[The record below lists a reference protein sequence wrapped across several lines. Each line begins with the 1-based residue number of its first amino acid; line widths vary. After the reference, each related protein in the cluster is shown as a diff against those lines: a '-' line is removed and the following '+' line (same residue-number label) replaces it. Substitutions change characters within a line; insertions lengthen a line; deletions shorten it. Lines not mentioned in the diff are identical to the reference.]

1 MACLKKGIFEKFH
14 YSIFPTMTLS
24 GPVHKMLLSPVFIC
38 AASLFTLTVGAQ
50 PAQINVD
57 AGKVLNKISHVLYGS
72 CTEDVNHEIYGGLY
86 SQLLYGESFE
96 EPAPAISYKGWLQL
110 PAEWRIGGDG
120 ASTSAGPGFKFVCD
134 HTQVK
139 DGTVEATIDF
149 GDKGRDA
156 GLLVRLN
163 NVTPGNPNP
172 SGYAI
177 DLARGEN
184 KITLR
189 KYLNGWKDVAWSKKE
204 IDLKKSVRLR
214 VDLKGN
220 EISVF
225 VNDEQSPVI
234 GFIDKEHPLL
244 TGQLGFYAN
253 NAAAKFSSF
262 AVTIGNTKAVAPLT
276 PVLSTQVSSQWTP
289 LGQGAKGSYQI
300 DSVNAFTGKRAQ
312 VIQFISGTGK
322 VGIANGGLNHWGIAV
337 KSGQRFA
344 GSVYLRGG
352 ALSGPITVAL
362 ESSDGKHT
370 YAAFAINK
378 IDKAWRQYKFSLT
391 ANKTDTNARFA
402 IYLTKKGKVWVDQA
416 TLVNSTN
423 KTFKGV
429 PVREDIGGMMQKE
442 GLRFLR
448 YGGSMVNAPDYQWKN
463 MTGER
468 SRRPPY
474 NGHWYPYTS
483 NGFGIEEFLQFC
495 EAAHFEP
502 AVAINVE
509 DGADDI
515 ANMVEY
521 LTGDATSTQGR
532 KRALAGHAQPYKLR
546 YIEIGNE
553 EVIWGDNA
561 KDYQHYAERFN
572 ILYKAIHA
580 KNAGIQLICAAW
592 WRPESPN
599 MEPVFNAI
607 KGKAAFWDLHVD
619 ADNADAGITVD
630 KNLQDMQS
638 LFKKWDAGTALRC
651 AIFEENGGLHN
662 LQRALGHASILNAV
676 RRHGDFVLTS
686 CPANALQPYL
696 QNDNDW
702 DQGQIFFTPNRVW
715 GMPPFYAQQMAAENH
730 LPLNI
735 GVRVSGL
742 LDVTATR
749 SANGKIMVIHVVN
762 SGDAEI
768 STDITLSNFP
778 NRKAEV
784 NTLTLAGKLSAIN
797 TPFEPEKIKPVK
809 RVLYNAGDTMN
820 YNFPA
825 HSYTILRFNR

>member
-1 MACLKKGIFEKFH
+1 
-14 YSIFPTMTLS
+14 MTLS
-24 GPVHKMLLSPVFIC
+24 GPFNKMSLSPVFIC
-38 AASLFTLTVGAQ
+38 AASFFTLTALAQ
-50 PAQINVD
+50 PAQIKID
-57 AGKVLNKISHVLYGS
+57 AGKVLNIISPVLYGS

-86 SQLLYGESFE
+86 NQLLYGESFE
-96 EPAPAISYKGWLQL
+96 EPAPALSYKGWLL
-110 PAEWRIGGDG
+110 LSADWRIGGDG
-120 ASTSAGPGFKFVCD
+120 VSTSAGPGFKFVRD

-149 GDKGRDA
+149 GDKGRNA

-163 NVTPGNPNP
+163 NVRPGNPNP
-172 SGYAI
+172 EGYAI
-177 DLARGEN
+177 DLASGEN
-184 KITLR
+184 KIILK
-189 KYLNGWKDVAWSKKE
+189 KYLNGWKDVAWSKKG
-204 IDLKKSVRLR
+204 IDLKKSVHLR

-220 EISVF
+220 KISVF

-234 GFIDKEHPLL
+234 EFIDKEHPLL
-244 TGQLGFYAN
+244 TGQVGFYAN
-253 NAAAKFSSF
+253 NAAAKFTSF
-262 AVTIGNTKAVAPLT
+262 AVTVGNSKTIYPLSRDL
-276 PVLSTQVSSQWTP
+276 PIQVSSQWTP
-289 LGQGAKGSYQI
+289 VIQGAKAVYQV
-300 DSVNAFTGKRAQ
+300 DAVNAFTGRQAQ

-322 VGIANGGLNHWGIAV
+322 AGIANGGLNHWGIAV
-337 KSGQRFA
+337 KNGQKFA
-344 GSVYLRGG
+344 GSVYLRSG

-362 ESSDGKHT
+362 ESADGKQT
-370 YAAFAINK
+370 YAASVINQV
-378 IDKAWRQYKFSLT
+378 DKSWRQYQFSLV
-391 ANKTDTNARFA
+391 ANKTDTNARFS

-416 TLVNSTN
+416 TLVNGTN

-448 YGGSMVNAPDYQWKN
+448 YGGSMVNAPDYKWQN

-483 NGFGIEEFLQFC
+483 NGFGITEFLQFC

-521 LTGDATSTQGR
+521 LTGDAASAQGR
-532 KRALAGHAQPYKLR
+532 KRALAGHIQPYKLR

-553 EVIWGDNA
+553 EVIWGD
-561 KDYQHYAERFN
+561 KTEDYQHYAERFN

-580 KNAGIQLICAAW
+580 KNPGIQLICAAW

-599 MEPVFNAI
+599 METVFNAI

-630 KNLQDMQS
+630 KNLQDMQA
-638 LFKKWDAGTALRC
+638 LFKKWDAGTTLRC
-651 AIFEENGGLHN
+651 TIFEENGGLHN

-715 GMPPFYAQQMAAENH
+715 GMPPFFAQQMAAENH

-735 GVRVSGL
+735 GVQVSGL

-749 SANGKIMVIHVVN
+749 SEDGRTVIIHVVN
-762 SGDAEI
+762 SGDTEI
-768 STDITLSNFP
+768 STNIAFANFTG
-778 NRKAEV
+778 RKAEV
-784 NTLTLAGKLSAIN
+784 KTLTLAGKLSDEN
-797 TPFEPEKIKPVK
+797 SLHEPGIIKPVK
-809 RVLYNAGDTMN
+809 GLSHSAGNTIT

-825 HSYTILRFNR
+825 YSYSILRFNR